1 MLRRRNNR
9 PRTILGTFFWGNIGI
24 LVGRFIA
31 KVMIC
36 AVIMSLIP
44 FIKSNIT
51 YAIETRRIELEEQKI
66 EEQRQ
71 KDIIAHR
78 EQLKAEERERQRQEM
93 IKKEQEKQR
102 EKERANKRFKVGDR
116 IKILDYNWMIEE
128 GDGYRFSVGM
138 IDTVEKVEDGYIY
151 LSSSKEKY
159 YANNEFIQKVQS
171 KREWRDL
178 VNMQMKGQLKF
189 HEEVE

>member
-1 MLRRRNNR
+1 MFRRRNNR

-24 LVGRFIA
+24 LAGRFIA

-78 EQLKAEERERQRQEM
+78 EQLKAEEREKQRQEM

-102 EKERANKRFKVGDR
+102 EKERANK
-116 IKILDYNWMIEE
+116 KILDYNWMIAE